1 MNCYLRASVVTGCL
15 ISMAACSNSAGSPT
29 APNSSFSSTA
39 ASTEAR
45 AVVTS
50 PRVEVCHRAGDK
62 FVPISVAEAAV
73 AAHLAHGDGLIGQT
87 VPGTTATFGP
97 RCVTSVAAPV
107 TITFEDLVVNGAPF
121 ISLVESGFEIRVTG
135 PSLFTRAWEAA
146 SLIGKPAPSL
156 VFRVPA
162 GSTTT
167 SGAILLTPDEGAFR
181 FVSVDLYSSLTA
193 IPYQFIGYSV
203 QPVDGGVNFTEVFN
217 TTGTLPG
224 TMGNFV
230 TVTNPYSEISID
242 RLMIILTSPTT
253 ACCENSMGLDNIVVS
268 R

>member
-1 MNCYLRASVVTGCL
+1 MNCYLRASVFTGCL
-15 ISMAACSNSAGSPT
+15 ISTAACGNGPGSPT

-39 ASTEAR
+39 ASSEDR
-45 AVVTS
+45 AEVTS
-50 PRVEVCHRAGDK
+50 PRVEVCHRAGDT
-62 FVPISVAEAAV
+62 FVAISVAQSAV
-73 AAHLAHGDGLIGQT
+73 GAHLAHGDGLIGQA

-97 RCVTSVAAPV
+97 GCVTSVVGPV
-107 TITFEDLVVNGAPF
+107 TITFEDLVVNEAPF
-121 ISLVESGFEIRVTG
+121 ISLVEAGFEILVTG
-135 PSLFTRAWEAA
+135 PSSFTRAWEAA
-146 SLIGKPAPSL
+146 SLIGRPAPSL

-162 GSTTT
+162 GSTAT
-167 SGAILLTPDEGAFR
+167 SGAILLTPDEGAFK

-193 IPYQFIGYSV
+193 IPYQFIGYSA
-203 QPVDGGVNFTEVFN
+203 QPVEGGVNFTEVFN

-230 TVTNPYSEISID
+230 TVTNPYSEISLD

-253 ACCENSMGLDNIVVS
+253 ACCDNSMGLDNIVVS